1 VLVFRN
7 GVVQPQAH
15 DPPPST
21 SNAKEPD
28 MGLLD
33 QVVGAAL
40 GGGGASAQGGGLNA
54 VLLQQ
59 LVGMLGK
66 PGALNNLMAAFQ
78 QQGMGNLVQS
88 WLGSGQNLPISP
100 SQVQQVFGAGALG
113 EMAKGAGIGVP
124 ETADA
129 LSALLP
135 QVVDK
140 ISPGGAAPAANDLGG
155 LLASVGKFLN

>member
-1 VLVFRN
+1 
-7 GVVQPQAH
+7 
-15 DPPPST
+15 
-21 SNAKEPD
+21 

-40 GGGGASAQGGGLNA
+40 GGGAGAKGGGLNA

-59 LVGMLGK
+59 LIGMLGK

-78 QQGMGNLVQS
+78 QQGMGNILQS

-100 SQVQQVFGAGALG
+100 SQVQQVLGTGALT

-124 ETADA
+124 ETANA
-129 LSALLP
+129 LSSLLP

-140 ISPGGAAPAANDLGG
+140 ISPGGTAPAANDLGG

>member
-1 VLVFRN
+1 
-7 GVVQPQAH
+7 
-15 DPPPST
+15 
-21 SNAKEPD
+21 

-40 GGGGASAQGGGLNA
+40 GGSAKGGLNA

-59 LVGMLGK
+59 LIGMLGK

-78 QQGMGNLVQS
+78 QQGLGNILQS
-88 WLGSGQNLPISP
+88 WVGTGQNLPISP
-100 SQVQQVFGAGALG
+100 SQVQQVFGSGTLSELAR
-113 EMAKGAGIGVP
+113 GAGVGEQ
-124 ETADA
+124 ETATA

-140 ISPGGAAPAANDLGG
+140 LSPDGKAPAASDLGG
-155 LLASVGKFLN
+155 LLASVGKFLG